1 MCSPM
6 MWLLPQIPIFWGE
19 DGEEKLL
26 KACWE
31 QVGAVCAQK
40 PMGAPSFP
48 GSPWQF
54 LLLRHGTELPL
65 HPWVPF
71 GLPEGPPLV
80 GCLRRSPRSADEE
93 AGPPAHREADRH
105 RRGGAHLDHHGAL
118 PLRGGACGGQT
129 RLWGPPTRLGATLS
143 APDPLPVPIPLQL
156 GQYLEQNKHC
166 LAVPTLILYALQIS
180 KALAYLEAINCVHRW
195 GGQRGAGGGRF
206 GEQDH
211 AKGRGRGALCR
222 PIFGEPFADLFL
234 GSRRSG
240 LVWVGGGGPAL
251 LHNQGSLLAGT
262 SR

>member
-1 MCSPM
+1 M
-6 MWLLPQIPIFWGE
+6 LPHDVAFAPNTHFWGE

-54 LLLRHGTELPL
+54 LLHPHGTELPL

-80 GCLRRSPRSADEE
+80 GCLRRSPHSADEE

-143 APDPLPVPIPLQL
+143 APDPLPVPLPSQL

-195 GGQRGAGGGRF
+195 GGQRGAG
-206 GEQDH
+206 
-211 AKGRGRGALCR
+211 
-222 PIFGEPFADLFL
+222 ADL
-234 GSRRSG
+234 GSR
-240 LVWVGGGGPAL
+240 
-251 LHNQGSLLAGT
+251 T
-262 SR
+262 T